1 MVGKVACVVGLTSA
15 AAALYLWFRPSSAPN
30 PSESNSNLLSW
41 VLGISSVGSLVFSR
55 SMLSG
60 LYLNDPYA
68 WREYRRLAT
77 EQRLVSAISTFTM
90 PKLLQILTP
99 QEVGS
104 FIQSMLD

>member
-15 AAALYLWFRPSSAPN
+15 AAALYLWFRPS
-30 PSESNSNLLSW
+30 ESNSNLLSW
-41 VLGISSVGSLVFSR
+41 VLGSSSVGSLVFSR